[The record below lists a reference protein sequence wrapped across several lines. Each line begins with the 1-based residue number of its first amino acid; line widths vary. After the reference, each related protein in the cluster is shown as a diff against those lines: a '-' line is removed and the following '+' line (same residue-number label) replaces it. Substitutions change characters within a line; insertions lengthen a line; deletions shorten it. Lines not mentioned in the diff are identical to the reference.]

1 MIYCCIGL
9 FGKGL
14 DMGKDNKNR
23 EIGKGLSQRLDGR
36 YSARFTTKSGK
47 RIEKYFDSLP
57 QARNWLE
64 DAKHDDKHKTMLP
77 SFDLMAEDIVKKDA
91 DIPDFSSITVDEWF
105 EFWINKLVPDLRG
118 NTLRN
123 YRERYRINIQP
134 VMGKLRIADVK
145 AMHCKKVLLNMEADY
160 AASTIRQVYITM
172 GTMFRAAVNNDIIS
186 KHPMDGLKPIN
197 KPKNRGDIK
206 VLTVEEQEKFLKAAQ
221 RSHNYNQYLLILET
235 GLRTGELIGLTWDAV
250 DFKNRTI
257 TIKRTLEYRHSRGT
271 WEAGPP
277 KTESSYREIPMTNKV
292 FNILNALYYAR
303 KNRYEAETLD
313 QEMVYKDKLTDQM
326 VSFNMK
332 ELVFVNFR
340 TGMPTKN
347 STYDTHLY
355 KLCDEAGIK
364 PISMHVLR
372 HSYATRAIERGVNP
386 KTLQKLL
393 GHASLQTTMD
403 TYVHVTDESK
413 LLAVKLFEKNDPEAP
428 NEDEG

>member
-1 MIYCCIGL
+1 
-9 FGKGL
+9 
-14 DMGKDNKNR
+14 
-23 EIGKGLSQRLDGR
+23 
-36 YSARFTTKSGK
+36 
-47 RIEKYFDSLP
+47 
-57 QARNWLE
+57 
-64 DAKHDDKHKTMLP
+64 
-77 SFDLMAEDIVKKDA
+77 
-91 DIPDFSSITVDEWF
+91 
-105 EFWINKLVPDLRG
+105 
-118 NTLRN
+118 
-123 YRERYRINIQP
+123 
-134 VMGKLRIADVK
+134 
-145 AMHCKKVLLNMEADY
+145 
-160 AASTIRQVYITM
+160 
-172 GTMFRAAVNNDIIS
+172 
-186 KHPMDGLKPIN
+186 
-197 KPKNRGDIK
+197 
-206 VLTVEEQEKFLKAAQ
+206 
-221 RSHNYNQYLLILET
+221 
-235 GLRTGELIGLTWDAV
+235 
-250 DFKNRTI
+250 
-257 TIKRTLEYRHSRGT
+257 
-271 WEAGPP
+271 
-277 KTESSYREIPMTNKV
+277 MTNKV